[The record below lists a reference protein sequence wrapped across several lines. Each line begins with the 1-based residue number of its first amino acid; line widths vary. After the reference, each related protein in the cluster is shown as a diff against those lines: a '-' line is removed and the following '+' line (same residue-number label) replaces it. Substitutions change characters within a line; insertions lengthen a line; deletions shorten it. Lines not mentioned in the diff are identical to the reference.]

1 MTTDKTKRFFR
12 VSTEDFKKIPGSPI
26 AYWIGKKLSNAFNY
40 QKLISFADARV
51 GMATGRNDYYLRTWY
66 EISQKN
72 IGFLLSRQEAKQ
84 SNFKWFP
91 YNKGGEFRRWY
102 GNRDYVVNW
111 RNDGNE
117 LQTTLHPTDNRIWA
131 HNFILDRIFRPGI
144 SWTVVSS
151 GKQAFRYS
159 PKGCLFDAAAGV
171 CQAKSDSAEENQILL
186 LFLNSNVAELI
197 LKILNPTINLHPG
210 YIESLPFIPQSD
222 FALAGQLLKLSQSDW
237 DSYETSWDFQEN
249 PLIQEAKSTAKPS
262 KAGEGLLSSHAEN
275 GEYLEAS
282 RPLADIYVSLRLKWR
297 QQTEEMRRL
306 ETENNRIFID
316 AYGLRD
322 ELSPEVP
329 WNEITLTCNPWYR
342 YGKTPENT
350 DLLGNSF
357 YLNHLTAQIKPTS
370 KQEEDFPAGDFPF
383 AHETEQRLLED
394 TIKEFISYA
403 VGCMMGRYS
412 PEKPGLILANQ
423 GDGFVRYHEIMSGQ
437 DSDEMMLISNAT
449 KAELRSAAGETLA
462 DDEAYRKKRQN
473 RHPMLSSYQIR
484 DCISSRYHVICDRD
498 GVIPILDD
506 EWFVDDIVAQFKD
519 FLKFTFGEEA
529 FSRNLA
535 FIEKAIGKDIR
546 KYFMKDFY
554 KEHVQRYKK
563 RPIYW
568 LFSSPKGS
576 FNALIYLHR
585 YRPDTV
591 SIVLNDYLREFMT
604 KLRVQRSH
612 LIDDNNRAD
621 LSASEKSANL
631 KRIDK
636 YAAMLAEL
644 EDYERDILFPLA
656 QKQLAID
663 LDDGVKVNYLRFGA
677 ALKEIPGLKA
687 REE

>member
-12 VSTEDFKKIPGSPI
+12 VSAEDFKKIPGSPI
-26 AYWIGKKLSNAFNY
+26 AYWVSFFNIFNFPKISIKWFSGGRIKTY
-40 QKLISFADARV
+40 NSSKYIRYIWEISRKSPHWKRLVKGGDFRKHFGNEFFLVDWSREAISFYEENGGIYPKKYWSKEGICWSKITSSIQSFRV
-51 GMATGRNDYYLRTWY
+51 KRAVTEYDSASPTIFND
-66 EISQKN
+66 E
-72 IGFLLSRQEAKQ
+72 
-84 SNFKWFP
+84 FKC
-91 YNKGGEFRRWY
+91 
-102 GNRDYVVNW
+102 D
-111 RNDGNE
+111 
-117 LQTTLHPTDNRIWA
+117 
-131 HNFILDRIFRPGI
+131 NFIL
-144 SWTVVSS
+144 
-151 GKQAFRYS
+151 AFLNS
-159 PKGCLFDAAAGV
+159 KIA
-171 CQAKSDSAEENQILL
+171 QILL
-186 LFLNSNVAELI
+186 KS
-197 LKILNPTINLHPG
+197 LNPTINTQ
-210 YIESLPFIPQSD
+210 ITDIMSLPIVEVDNKRQD
-222 FALAGQLLKLSQSDW
+222 TIINIEKQLIVISISDW

-249 PLIQEAKSTAKPS
+249 PLWKERKKGHWVSIVPICQYYQD
-262 KAGEGLLSSHAEN
+262 LRRHWAE
-275 GEYLEAS
+275 
-282 RPLADIYVSLRLKWR
+282 
-297 QQTEEMRRL
+297 QTEEMQTL
-306 ETENNRIFID
+306 ERCNNNIFIQ
-316 AYGLRD
+316 AYGLQD
-322 ELSPEVP
+322 ELSAEVP
-329 WNEITLTCNPWYR
+329 WDEITLTCNPWYR
-342 YGKTPENT
+342 YGKRPQSESSQET
-350 DLLGNSF
+350 LYQSF
-357 YLNHLTAQIKPTS
+357 ECQPDGVKLYQPVSSQSGYCGFPYSQAL
-370 KQEEDFPAGDFPF
+370 EE
-383 AHETEQRLLED
+383 RLLED
-394 TIKEFISYA
+394 TMKEFISYA

-412 PEKPGLILANQ
+412 LEKPGLILANQ
-423 GDGFVRYHEIMSGQ
+423 GEDFDDYIAKVMAGTEKQNEQETVRSGF
-437 DSDEMMLISNAT
+437 L
-449 KAELRSAAGETLA
+449 
-462 DDEAYRKKRQN
+462 
-473 RHPMLSSYQIR
+473 P
-484 DCISSRYHVICDRD
+484 DRD
-498 GVIPILDD
+498 GVLPILDD

-519 FLKFTFGEEA
+519 FLKFTFGGEA

-604 KLRVQRSH
+604 KLRVQRNH

-663 LDDGVKVNYLRFGA
+663 LDDGVKVNYLKFGA

>member
-12 VSTEDFKKIPGSPI
+12 VSAEDFKKIPGSPI
-26 AYWIGKKLSNAFNY
+26 AYWASNKTTKIF
-40 QKLISFADARV
+40 
-51 GMATGRNDYYLRTWY
+51 
-66 EISQKN
+66 SQKN
-72 IGFLLSRQEAKQ
+72 FSDWLDIRAGVLSGNDNLFVRNWFEIAFQDIPLTYTSFTEIKKYNPNWLPITGGGGYRKWYGALFSVIRSQNDFAAIKKKPNNNYRLREPVFYFQKGLNWPLISSQDFCAKLSPAHILFGNSVRSGFLFSEKQ
-84 SNFKWFP
+84 
-91 YNKGGEFRRWY
+91 
-102 GNRDYVVNW
+102 
-111 RNDGNE
+111 NE
-117 LQTTLHPTDNRIWA
+117 IEYFIGLLCSKIVRHIL
-131 HNFILDRIFRPGI
+131 NFINP
-144 SWTVVSS
+144 TV
-151 GKQAFRYS
+151 
-159 PKGCLFDAAAGV
+159 
-171 CQAKSDSAEENQILL
+171 
-186 LFLNSNVAELI
+186 NSNNEDIARIPVCISLEKDSI
-197 LKILNPTINLHPG
+197 LKNSSNNISI
-210 YIESLPFIPQSD
+210 S
-222 FALAGQLLKLSQSDW
+222 KSDW

-249 PLIQEAKSTAKPS
+249 PLWKERQKGHWVSVVPICQYYQD
-262 KAGEGLLSSHAEN
+262 LRRHWAE
-275 GEYLEAS
+275 
-282 RPLADIYVSLRLKWR
+282 
-297 QQTEEMRRL
+297 QTEEMQTL
-306 ETENNRIFID
+306 ERCNNNIFIQ
-316 AYGLRD
+316 AYGLQD
-322 ELSPEVP
+322 ELSAEVP
-329 WNEITLTCNPWYR
+329 WDEITLTCNPWYR
-342 YGKTPENT
+342 YGKRPQPESSQET
-350 DLLGNSF
+350 LYQSF
-357 YLNHLTAQIKPTS
+357 ECLPDGVKLNQPVSSQSGYCGFPYSQAL
-370 KQEEDFPAGDFPF
+370 EE
-383 AHETEQRLLED
+383 RLLAD
-394 TIKEFISYA
+394 TMKEFISYA

-412 PEKPGLILANQ
+412 LEKPGLILANQ
-423 GDGFVRYHEIMSGQ
+423 GEDFDDYIAKVRAGTEKQNEQETVRSGF
-437 DSDEMMLISNAT
+437 L
-449 KAELRSAAGETLA
+449 
-462 DDEAYRKKRQN
+462 
-473 RHPMLSSYQIR
+473 P
-484 DCISSRYHVICDRD
+484 DRD
-498 GVIPILDD
+498 GVLPILDD

-663 LDDGVKVNYLRFGA
+663 LDDGVKVNYLKFGA

>member
-1 MTTDKTKRFFR
+1 MK
-12 VSTEDFKKIPGSPI
+12 E
-26 AYWIGKKLSNAFNY
+26 
-40 QKLISFADARV
+40 
-51 GMATGRNDYYLRTWY
+51 
-66 EISQKN
+66 
-72 IGFLLSRQEAKQ
+72 KQ
-84 SNFKWFP
+84 SVSWVP
-91 YNKGGEFRRWY
+91 YNKGGSYRRWY
-102 GNRDYVVNW
+102 GNQERIVNW
-111 RNDGNE
+111 KKQGKDFTRNRSVNADLYFQEYVAWTYLSSIQTCARYFPPGFLWDVHGSGIFPNDLNNIFAILSFINSVVGNYF
-117 LQTTLHPTDNRIWA
+117 LKTINPTLS
-131 HNFILDRIFRPGI
+131 FQ
-144 SWTVVSS
+144 V
-151 GKQAFRYS
+151 
-159 PKGCLFDAAAGV
+159 
-171 CQAKSDSAEENQILL
+171 ENLL
-186 LFLNSNVAELI
+186 LLPFDNENIIINNNAVSAM
-197 LKILNPTINLHPG
+197 INLVK
-210 YIESLPFIPQSD
+210 
-222 FALAGQLLKLSQSDW
+222 ADW

-249 PLIQEAKSTAKPS
+249 PLWKERKKGHWVSIVPICQYYQD
-262 KAGEGLLSSHAEN
+262 LRRHWAE
-275 GEYLEAS
+275 
-282 RPLADIYVSLRLKWR
+282 
-297 QQTEEMRRL
+297 QTEEMQTL
-306 ETENNRIFID
+306 ENRNNNIFIQ
-316 AYGLRD
+316 AYGLQD
-322 ELSPEVP
+322 ELSAEVP
-329 WNEITLTCNPWYR
+329 WDEITLTCNPWYR
-342 YGKTPENT
+342 YGKRPQPESSQET
-350 DLLGNSF
+350 LYQSF
-357 YLNHLTAQIKPTS
+357 ECLPEGVKLYQPVSFQSGYCGFPYSQAL
-370 KQEEDFPAGDFPF
+370 EE
-383 AHETEQRLLED
+383 RLLAD
-394 TIKEFISYA
+394 TMKEFISYA

-412 PEKPGLILANQ
+412 LEKPGLILANQ
-423 GDGFVRYHEIMSGQ
+423 GEDFDDYIAKVRVGTEKQNEQETVRSGF
-437 DSDEMMLISNAT
+437 L
-449 KAELRSAAGETLA
+449 
-462 DDEAYRKKRQN
+462 
-473 RHPMLSSYQIR
+473 P
-484 DCISSRYHVICDRD
+484 DRD
-498 GVIPILDD
+498 GVLPILDD

-663 LDDGVKVNYLRFGA
+663 LDDGVKVNYLKFGA

>member
-12 VSTEDFKKIPGSPI
+12 VSAEDFKKIPGSPI
-26 AYWIGKKLSNAFNY
+26 AYWVS
-40 QKLISFADARV
+40 
-51 GMATGRNDYYLRTWY
+51 
-66 EISQKN
+66 
-72 IGFLLSRQEAKQ
+72 
-84 SNFKWFP
+84 SNFANLFLFEKTEDISLPRRMLQPGDMPRFTRLWFEVSHCLSTIP
-91 YNKGGEFRRWY
+91 FSQERCIKSRWFAMSSGGEFRKWY
-102 GNRDYVVNW
+102 GNLEWVVNW
-111 RNDGNE
+111 ENNGWAIKTSGKAIIPSEDKYFQEAIGWS
-117 LQTTLHPTDNRIWA
+117 RI
-131 HNFILDRIFRPGI
+131 
-144 SWTVVSS
+144 SS
-151 GKQAFRYS
+151 GKIMMRYY
-159 PKGCLFDAAAGV
+159 PEGLLHGDATGCIFYLNLD
-171 CQAKSDSAEENQILL
+171 LL
-186 LFLNSNVAELI
+186 AICAYFNTKVATKLLTI
-197 LKILNPTINLHPG
+197 INPTITFTRGAIAAVPLS
-210 YIESLPFIPQSD
+210 I
-222 FALAGQLLKLSQSDW
+222 KLNYSENIAISKQCIIISKSDW

-249 PLIQEAKSTAKPS
+249 PLWKERKKGHWVSVVPICQYYQD
-262 KAGEGLLSSHAEN
+262 LRRHWAE
-275 GEYLEAS
+275 
-282 RPLADIYVSLRLKWR
+282 
-297 QQTEEMRRL
+297 QTEEMQTL
-306 ETENNRIFID
+306 ENRNNNIFIQ
-316 AYGLRD
+316 AYGLQD
-322 ELSPEVP
+322 ELSAEVP
-329 WNEITLTCNPWYR
+329 WDEITLTCNPWYR
-342 YGKTPENT
+342 YGKRPQPESSQET
-350 DLLGNSF
+350 LYQSF
-357 YLNHLTAQIKPTS
+357 ECLPDGVKLNQPVSSQSGYCGFPYSQAL
-370 KQEEDFPAGDFPF
+370 EE
-383 AHETEQRLLED
+383 RLLAD
-394 TIKEFISYA
+394 TMKEFISYA

-412 PEKPGLILANQ
+412 LEKPGLILANQ
-423 GDGFVRYHEIMSGQ
+423 GEDFDDYIAKVRAGTEKQNEQETVRSGF
-437 DSDEMMLISNAT
+437 L
-449 KAELRSAAGETLA
+449 
-462 DDEAYRKKRQN
+462 
-473 RHPMLSSYQIR
+473 P
-484 DCISSRYHVICDRD
+484 DRD
-498 GVIPILDD
+498 GVLPILDD

-663 LDDGVKVNYLRFGA
+663 LDDGVKVTYLKFGA

>member
-12 VSTEDFKKIPGSPI
+12 VSAEDFKKIPGSPI
-26 AYWIGKKLSNAFNY
+26 AYWLSQKLSDVFRIAQPLSRY
-40 QKLISFADARV
+40 ASPRQGL
-51 GMATGRNDYYLRTWY
+51 ATSDNQRFVRLWF
-66 EISQKN
+66 EVSKKS
-72 IGFLLSRQEAKQ
+72 IGFNCPNRSEALLSTK
-84 SNFKWFP
+84 KWFP
-91 YNKGGEFRRWY
+91 FNKGGAFRRWA
-102 GNRDYVVNW
+102 GNNELVVNW
-111 RNDGNE
+111 ENDGEAIKSSIISKYPYLNGN
-117 LQTTLHPTDNRIWA
+117 PDFVAKNPD
-131 HNFILDRIFRPGI
+131 FYFRVGLTW
-144 SWTVVSS
+144 SALSS
-151 GKQAFRYS
+151 GLFSLRDQPAGFIFADKGQAMFPYDIAN
-159 PKGCLFDAAAGV
+159 KN
-171 CQAKSDSAEENQILL
+171 KLL
-186 LFLNSNVAELI
+186 GLLNSTPIIFFLEAI
-197 LKILNPTINLHPG
+197 SPTLDFNAG
-210 YIESLPFIPQSD
+210 YISKIPVK
-222 FALAGQLLKLSQSDW
+222 LKDTPHVNTLIIISRSDW

-249 PLIQEAKSTAKPS
+249 PLWKERKKGHWVSVVSISQYYQD
-262 KAGEGLLSSHAEN
+262 LRRHWAE
-275 GEYLEAS
+275 
-282 RPLADIYVSLRLKWR
+282 
-297 QQTEEMRRL
+297 QTEEMQTL
-306 ETENNRIFID
+306 EKRNNNIFIQ
-316 AYGLRD
+316 AYGLQD
-322 ELSPEVP
+322 ELSAEVP
-329 WNEITLTCNPWYR
+329 WDEITLTCNPWYR
-342 YGKTPENT
+342 YGKKPQPESSQET
-350 DLLGNSF
+350 LYQSF
-357 YLNHLTAQIKPTS
+357 ECLPEGVKLYQPVSFQSGYCGFPYSQAL
-370 KQEEDFPAGDFPF
+370 EE
-383 AHETEQRLLED
+383 RLLAD
-394 TIKEFISYA
+394 TMKEFISYA

-412 PEKPGLILANQ
+412 LEKPGLILANQ
-423 GDGFVRYHEIMSGQ
+423 GEDFDDYIAQVRAGTEKQNEQETVRSGF
-437 DSDEMMLISNAT
+437 L
-449 KAELRSAAGETLA
+449 
-462 DDEAYRKKRQN
+462 
-473 RHPMLSSYQIR
+473 P
-484 DCISSRYHVICDRD
+484 DRD
-498 GVIPILDD
+498 GVLPILDD

-529 FSRNLA
+529 FSRNLD

-663 LDDGVKVNYLRFGA
+663 LDDGVKVNYLKFGA

>member
-12 VSTEDFKKIPGSPI
+12 VSAEDFKKIPGSPI
-26 AYWIGKKLSNAFNY
+26 AYWLST
-40 QKLISFADARV
+40 KMVKIFAESPTVSKDMITRE
-51 GMATGRNDYYLRTWY
+51 GMATSNNDLFMRLWSEVSIDNISFDSKPYQKGSELLKRWY
-66 EISQKN
+66 
-72 IGFLLSRQEAKQ
+72 
-84 SNFKWFP
+84 P
-91 YNKGGEFRRWY
+91 YNKGGSFRRWY
-102 GNRDYVVNW
+102 GNDFFVVDWQN
-111 RNDGNE
+111 GGK
-117 LQTTLHPTDNRIWA
+117 RIKQSIDPCTKRIRS
-131 HNFILDRIFRPGI
+131 HNYNGKYAFQAGI
-144 SWTVVSS
+144 TWSAISS
-151 GKQAFRYS
+151 GTYS
-159 PKGCLFDAAAGV
+159 ARKTKEGFLFDSKGAKGFTSHLNFYLALLNSITSNNFLKVLAPTLDYKVGDIIEIPV
-171 CQAKSDSAEENQILL
+171 CGKEAAEEISTL
-186 LFLNSNVAELI
+186 SG
-197 LKILNPTINLHPG
+197 KIVR
-210 YIESLPFIPQSD
+210 
-222 FALAGQLLKLSQSDW
+222 LSQSDW

-249 PLIQEAKSTAKPS
+249 PLWKERKK
-262 KAGEGLLSSHAEN
+262 GHW
-275 GEYLEAS
+275 
-282 RPLADIYVSLRLKWR
+282 VSVVSISQYYQDLRRHWTE
-297 QQTEEMRRL
+297 QTEEMQTL
-306 ETENNRIFID
+306 ENRNNNIFIQ
-316 AYGLRD
+316 AYGLQD
-322 ELSPEVP
+322 ELSAEVP
-329 WNEITLTCNPWYR
+329 WDEITLTCNPWYR
-342 YGKTPENT
+342 YGKRPQPESSQET
-350 DLLGNSF
+350 LYQSF
-357 YLNHLTAQIKPTS
+357 ECLPEGVKLYQPVSFQSGYCGFPYSQAL
-370 KQEEDFPAGDFPF
+370 EE
-383 AHETEQRLLED
+383 RLLAD
-394 TIKEFISYA
+394 TMKEFISYA

-412 PEKPGLILANQ
+412 LEKPGLILANQ
-423 GDGFVRYHEIMSGQ
+423 GEDFDDYIAKVRVGTEKQNEQETVRSGF
-437 DSDEMMLISNAT
+437 L
-449 KAELRSAAGETLA
+449 
-462 DDEAYRKKRQN
+462 
-473 RHPMLSSYQIR
+473 P
-484 DCISSRYHVICDRD
+484 DRD
-498 GVIPILDD
+498 GVLPILDD

-519 FLKFTFGEEA
+519 FLKFTFGGEA

-554 KEHVQRYKK
+554 KEHFQRYKK

-663 LDDGVKVNYLRFGA
+663 LDDGVKVNYLKFGA

>member
-12 VSTEDFKKIPGSPI
+12 VSAEDFKKIPGSPI
-26 AYWIGKKLSNAFNY
+26 AYWMSSSILDLFSQNKTLGDSIESRCGMNTGDNETFLRQWFEISFFKIGKNFSSIEDFF
-40 QKLISFADARV
+40 S
-51 GMATGRNDYYLRTWY
+51 
-66 EISQKN
+66 
-72 IGFLLSRQEAKQ
+72 SRCLYV
-84 SNFKWFP
+84 P
-91 YNKGGEFRRWY
+91 YNKGGSFRKWY
-102 GNRDYVVNW
+102 GNLDYVLKF
-111 RNDGNE
+111 DKPHYSTLLIQGNHLPSRQFYFLE
-117 LQTTLHPTDNRIWA
+117 NITWSDVTSAIN
-131 HNFILDRIFRPGI
+131 G
-144 SWTVVSS
+144 VS
-151 GKQAFRYS
+151 FRYVS
-159 PKGCLFDAAAGV
+159 QGTVFDGAAAV
-171 CQAKSDSAEENQILL
+171 CFPNNDILL
-186 LFLNSNVAELI
+186 PLLGFLNNVFVKKASF
-197 LKILNPTINLHPG
+197 ILNPTLHFKLNDF
-210 YIESLPFIPQSD
+210 EKLP
-222 FALAGQLLKLSQSDW
+222 ALFSFQNNNHDVIKQCIKLSCQDW

-249 PLIQEAKSTAKPS
+249 PLWKERKKGHWVSVVPICQYYQD
-262 KAGEGLLSSHAEN
+262 LRRHWAE
-275 GEYLEAS
+275 
-282 RPLADIYVSLRLKWR
+282 
-297 QQTEEMRRL
+297 QTEEMQTL
-306 ETENNRIFID
+306 ERCNNNIFIQ
-316 AYGLRD
+316 AYGLQD
-322 ELSPEVP
+322 ELSAEVP
-329 WNEITLTCNPWYR
+329 WDEITLTCNPWYR
-342 YGKTPENT
+342 YGKRPQPESSQET
-350 DLLGNSF
+350 LYQSF
-357 YLNHLTAQIKPTS
+357 ECLPEGVKLYQPVSSQSGYCGFPYSQAL
-370 KQEEDFPAGDFPF
+370 EE
-383 AHETEQRLLED
+383 RLLAD
-394 TIKEFISYA
+394 TMKEFISYA

-412 PEKPGLILANQ
+412 LEKPGLILANQ
-423 GDGFVRYHEIMSGQ
+423 GEDFDDYIAKVRTGTEKQNEQETVRSGF
-437 DSDEMMLISNAT
+437 L
-449 KAELRSAAGETLA
+449 
-462 DDEAYRKKRQN
+462 
-473 RHPMLSSYQIR
+473 P
-484 DCISSRYHVICDRD
+484 DRD
-498 GVIPILDD
+498 GVLPILDD

-604 KLRVQRSH
+604 KLRVQRNH

-663 LDDGVKVNYLRFGA
+663 LDDGVKVNYLKFGA

>member
-1 MTTDKTKRFFR
+1 M
-12 VSTEDFKKIPGSPI
+12 
-26 AYWIGKKLSNAFNY
+26 
-40 QKLISFADARV
+40 
-51 GMATGRNDYYLRTWY
+51 
-66 EISQKN
+66 
-72 IGFLLSRQEAKQ
+72 
-84 SNFKWFP
+84 
-91 YNKGGEFRRWY
+91 
-102 GNRDYVVNW
+102 
-111 RNDGNE
+111 
-117 LQTTLHPTDNRIWA
+117 
-131 HNFILDRIFRPGI
+131 
-144 SWTVVSS
+144 
-151 GKQAFRYS
+151 
-159 PKGCLFDAAAGV
+159 
-171 CQAKSDSAEENQILL
+171 
-186 LFLNSNVAELI
+186 
-197 LKILNPTINLHPG
+197 
-210 YIESLPFIPQSD
+210 SLPIVEVDNKRQD
-222 FALAGQLLKLSQSDW
+222 TIINIEKQLIVISISDW

-249 PLIQEAKSTAKPS
+249 PLWKERKK
-262 KAGEGLLSSHAEN
+262 GHW
-275 GEYLEAS
+275 
-282 RPLADIYVSLRLKWR
+282 VSVVSISQYYQDLRRHWTE
-297 QQTEEMRRL
+297 QTEEMQTL
-306 ETENNRIFID
+306 ENRNNNTFIQ
-316 AYGLRD
+316 AYGLQD
-322 ELSPEVP
+322 ELSAEVP
-329 WNEITLTCNPWYR
+329 WDEITLTCNPWYR
-342 YGKTPENT
+342 YGKRPQSESSQET
-350 DLLGNSF
+350 LYQSF
-357 YLNHLTAQIKPTS
+357 ECLPDGVKLNQPVSSQSGYCGFPYSQAL
-370 KQEEDFPAGDFPF
+370 EE
-383 AHETEQRLLED
+383 RLLED
-394 TIKEFISYA
+394 TMKEFISYA

-412 PEKPGLILANQ
+412 LEKPGLILANQ
-423 GDGFVRYHEIMSGQ
+423 GEDFDDYIAKVRAGTEKQNEQETVRSGF
-437 DSDEMMLISNAT
+437 L
-449 KAELRSAAGETLA
+449 
-462 DDEAYRKKRQN
+462 
-473 RHPMLSSYQIR
+473 P
-484 DCISSRYHVICDRD
+484 DRD
-498 GVIPILDD
+498 GVLPILDD

-519 FLKFTFGEEA
+519 FLKFTFGGEA

-663 LDDGVKVNYLRFGA
+663 LDDGVKVNYLKFGA

>member
-12 VSTEDFKKIPGSPI
+12 VSAEDFKKIPGSPI
-26 AYWIGKKLSNAFNY
+26 AYWLSQMLLNAFSINPSVSEAIQLKAGLSTGNNALFERY
-40 QKLISFADARV
+40 WFEVSEHCISFSCK
-51 GMATGRNDYYLRTWY
+51 TLEETQRTTPKWY
-66 EISQKN
+66 PCHS
-72 IGFLLSRQEAKQ
+72 
-84 SNFKWFP
+84 
-91 YNKGGEFRRWY
+91 GGEFRKWY
-102 GNRDYVVNW
+102 GNHEIIIDWQKNGYAI
-111 RNDGNE
+111 RNFGRETGKIRSAVRNE
-117 LQTTLHPTDNRIWA
+117 E
-131 HNFILDRIFRPGI
+131 FYFRSGLTWSKI
-144 SWTVVSS
+144 SS
-151 GKQAFRYS
+151 GSFSVRYR
-159 PKGCLFDAAAGV
+159 PCGFIFDDTGRCGFA
-171 CQAKSDSAEENQILL
+171 I
-186 LFLNSNVAELI
+186 NSNSLLGI
-197 LKILNPTINLHPG
+197 LGLFNSKI
-210 YIESLPFIPQSD
+210 SSK
-222 FALAGQLLKLSQSDW
+222 ALAALSPTLSFTSGEIARIPYLIAIPDSLIEITRQAVQNTQNDW
-237 DSYETSWDFQEN
+237 DSYETSWDFQGN
-249 PLIQEAKSTAKPS
+249 PLWKERKKGQWVSVVPICQYYQD
-262 KAGEGLLSSHAEN
+262 LRRHWAE
-275 GEYLEAS
+275 
-282 RPLADIYVSLRLKWR
+282 
-297 QQTEEMRRL
+297 QTEEMQTL
-306 ETENNRIFID
+306 ERCNNNIFIQ
-316 AYGLRD
+316 AYGLQD
-322 ELSPEVP
+322 ELSAEVP
-329 WNEITLTCNPWYR
+329 WDEITLTCNPWYR
-342 YGKTPENT
+342 YGKRPQSESSQET
-350 DLLGNSF
+350 LYQSF
-357 YLNHLTAQIKPTS
+357 ECLPDGVKLNQPVSSQSGYCGFPYSQAL
-370 KQEEDFPAGDFPF
+370 EE
-383 AHETEQRLLED
+383 RLLAD
-394 TIKEFISYA
+394 TMKEFISYA

-412 PEKPGLILANQ
+412 LEKPGLILANQ
-423 GDGFVRYHEIMSGQ
+423 GEDFDDYIAKVRTGTEKQNEQETVRSGF
-437 DSDEMMLISNAT
+437 L
-449 KAELRSAAGETLA
+449 
-462 DDEAYRKKRQN
+462 
-473 RHPMLSSYQIR
+473 P
-484 DCISSRYHVICDRD
+484 DRD
-498 GVIPILDD
+498 GVLPILDD

-621 LSASEKSANL
+621 LPASEKSANL

-663 LDDGVKVNYLRFGA
+663 LDDGVKVNYLKFGA

>member
-12 VSTEDFKKIPGSPI
+12 VSAEDFKKIPGSPI
-26 AYWIGKKLSNAFNY
+26 AYWVSDAFKLIFKDFTLMKDVATPRAGLATGDNLKFQRYWYEVDFTNITMTCLSGIESTKLS
-40 QKLISFADARV
+40 QR
-51 GMATGRNDYYLRTWY
+51 WY
-66 EISQKN
+66 PCNS
-72 IGFLLSRQEAKQ
+72 
-84 SNFKWFP
+84 
-91 YNKGGEFRRWY
+91 GGDFRKWY
-102 GNRDYVVNW
+102 GNHEIIVNW
-111 RNDGNE
+111 QHNGIEIRNYKNSKGKLRSRPQNIQYYFKEGITWNKLSSANFSARYRSSGFVFDDTGRSAFPLKDSQIYLIIGLLCSTVASYTLKVLNPSMSFTSGDIGNIPVPSNI
-117 LQTTLHPTDNRIWA
+117 LFDTLHVYKMID
-131 HNFILDRIFRPGI
+131 L
-144 SWTVVSS
+144 
-151 GKQAFRYS
+151 
-159 PKGCLFDAAAGV
+159 
-171 CQAKSDSAEENQILL
+171 AK
-186 LFLNSNVAELI
+186 
-197 LKILNPTINLHPG
+197 K
-210 YIESLPFIPQSD
+210 
-222 FALAGQLLKLSQSDW
+222 DW

-249 PLIQEAKSTAKPS
+249 PLWKERKKGHWVSVVSISQYYQDLRCHWAEQTVEMQILENCNNNMFIQ
-262 KAGEGLLSSHAEN
+262 
-275 GEYLEAS
+275 
-282 RPLADIYVSLRLKWR
+282 
-297 QQTEEMRRL
+297 
-306 ETENNRIFID
+306 
-316 AYGLRD
+316 AYGLQD
-322 ELSPEVP
+322 ELSAEVP
-329 WNEITLTCNPWYR
+329 LDEITLTCNPWYR
-342 YGKTPENT
+342 YGKRPQPESSQET
-350 DLLGNSF
+350 LYQSF
-357 YLNHLTAQIKPTS
+357 ECQPDGVKLYQPVSSQSGYCGFLYSQAL
-370 KQEEDFPAGDFPF
+370 EE
-383 AHETEQRLLED
+383 RLLAD
-394 TIKEFISYA
+394 TMKEFISYA

-412 PEKPGLILANQ
+412 LEKPGLILANQ
-423 GDGFVRYHEIMSGQ
+423 GEDFDDYIAKVRAGTEKQNEQETVRSGF
-437 DSDEMMLISNAT
+437 L
-449 KAELRSAAGETLA
+449 
-462 DDEAYRKKRQN
+462 
-473 RHPMLSSYQIR
+473 P
-484 DCISSRYHVICDRD
+484 DRD
-498 GVIPILDD
+498 GVLPILDD

-604 KLRVQRSH
+604 KLRVQRNH

-663 LDDGVKVNYLRFGA
+663 LDDGVKVNYLKFGA

>member
-1 MTTDKTKRFFR
+1 MR
-12 VSTEDFKKIPGSPI
+12 
-26 AYWIGKKLSNAFNY
+26 LSN
-40 QKLISFADARV
+40 
-51 GMATGRNDYYLRTWY
+51 
-66 EISQKN
+66 
-72 IGFLLSRQEAKQ
+72 
-84 SNFKWFP
+84 
-91 YNKGGEFRRWY
+91 
-102 GNRDYVVNW
+102 
-111 RNDGNE
+111 
-117 LQTTLHPTDNRIWA
+117 
-131 HNFILDRIFRPGI
+131 
-144 SWTVVSS
+144 
-151 GKQAFRYS
+151 
-159 PKGCLFDAAAGV
+159 LFGV
-171 CQAKSDSAEENQILL
+171 LGY
-186 LFLNSNVAELI
+186 LNSVPAKYLLNIFNPTASLVVADI
-197 LKILNPTINLHPG
+197 LKLPLQESWLTSEVRDNSEKN
-210 YIESLPFIPQSD
+210 YISS
-222 FALAGQLLKLSQSDW
+222 KSDW

-249 PLIQEAKSTAKPS
+249 PLIQEAKATAKPS

-297 QQTEEMRRL
+297 QQAEEMRRL

-357 YLNHLTAQIKPTS
+357 YLNHSTAQIKPTS

-663 LDDGVKVNYLRFGA
+663 LDDGVKVNYLKFGA